1 MKSRPEPP
9 ASTPDHGRVAA
20 PTLRLLGPPG
30 IQLGA
35 HTIALSPKDGALM
48 ALAALATSIRPERAA
63 ALLWPHASARQ
74 ADASLRQRVYRLR
87 RDTGHALVSSGAAF
101 ALDSGIATDIAGA
114 LAAVDGSGTWPMP
127 ELLGDLI
134 FDAMPEFA
142 QWLQTQR
149 QQWRESCRE
158 ALVACAERKEREGA
172 LAQAMLLAQ
181 HIVEA
186 DPLKEHSQRRL
197 MRLHY
202 LRGDRAAAIA
212 VFERFERALKDELG
226 ARPSAETL
234 QLLATVERADGAL
247 ARVRPIIP
255 VGLLRPPRIVGREA
269 ELHACDAAW
278 IADRAFLVRA
288 EAGVGK
294 SRLLREFQAD
304 QPGTVL
310 VQARPGD
317 DHVPY
322 ALAARLLRVVFEQC
336 GAPQE
341 RELRRALA
349 WLLPDWGEAA
359 EASGE
364 AQRLLIQRAFTQAIA
379 ESTTQGLR
387 GVLLDDLHFADDASL
402 ALVKVLARGDK
413 PGCPS
418 LGMARRPTDGPSS
431 VAALHDELAETHR
444 LELIELSPLTE
455 AQMVDLVASLA
466 LPGVDA
472 PALGAA
478 LFRHTGGN
486 PLFALETLKERVVVG
501 GDERE
506 LPRPA
511 NVSALVERRLASL
524 SADAQRLARVAAL
537 AGTDFTAELAAD
549 VLETH
554 PLDLAEPW
562 RELEAAQVIRDGAFA
577 HDLIFEATRRSV
589 PQPIARLLHRRI
601 ATLLA
606 ARGVAPAN
614 VAAHWEGAGEWPACG
629 AAYAAAARQARAASQ
644 RTHEVDCWRRAA
656 AAYDA
661 AAQPAA
667 AFEARCESVPAVI
680 VAQGVGEA
688 HRVVDALL
696 ASAYDERTRAAALS
710 AKANAALMSA
720 DHVAGLAAAT
730 EAAAL
735 LAHDRRPLA
744 GFEPARLI
752 AVGYTLAGRA
762 QEALGVIE
770 PYRADIERFGDAEQR
785 GRFWADYAYVLNGL
799 RRLRDTGHAL
809 EQGIANARV
818 LGDIAELA
826 TMTSNLATVKGN
838 LGQTEAALELAR
850 RALALQAQL
859 GALDGPP
866 GAVVQTYVGLYCSV
880 LGRYREALEHLDA
893 ALDTFGRDAQAT
905 WIAVA
910 AHHKAQCLIDLG
922 QYARAR
928 QALDYEVP
936 AVDFVRARGAEI
948 AARIARALGQPQDAL
963 AAMGRAVAALSPGAD
978 VHVRMH
984 VMLDDLPRDDPA
996 AALLRCDEVIA
1007 MARRLEFA
1015 GVAVKACLLRVRCL
1029 TAAGRASDAAA
1040 QARTTIAEMDSV
1052 LPGDLYL
1059 GEAWWIAA
1067 RAFEAA
1073 GDADDALM
1081 CLSRGARWIRRIA
1094 LPHVPDEYVDSFV
1107 HRNPSN
1113 RDLLAAADRRLAAQ

>member
-1 MKSRPEPP
+1 DPGRADRPVL
-9 ASTPDHGRVAA
+9 H
-20 PTLRLLGPPG
+20 LLGRPR
-30 IQLGA
+30 IDAGA
-35 HTIALSPKDGALM
+35 RAIDLSPKDGALM
-48 ALAALATSIRPERAA
+48 ALAALAAPIRPERVS
-63 ALLWPHASARQ
+63 ALLWPDASARQ
-74 ADASLRQRVYRLR
+74 ADASLRQRIYRLR
-87 RDTGHALVSSGAAF
+87 RDTGQALLTGGATF
-101 ALDSGIATDIAGA
+101 GLDSSVTIDMAAA
-114 LAAVDGSGTWPMP
+114 LAGVSAQGSWPLP
-127 ELLGDLI
+127 DLLGDLP
-134 FDAMPEFA
+134 FDALPEFA
-142 QWLQTQR
+142 QWLHAQR
-149 QQWRESCRE
+149 QQWRESCRD

-186 DPLKEHSQRRL
+186 DPLHEHGQRRL

-212 VFERFERALKDELG
+212 VFERCERALKDELG

-234 QLLATVERADGAL
+234 QLLATIERADGAL
-247 ARVRPIIP
+247 PRVRPIIP
-255 VGLLRPPRIVGREA
+255 VGLLRPPRLIGREP
-269 ELHACDAAW
+269 ELRACDTAW
-278 IADRAFLVRA
+278 GAVRAFLVRG

-294 SRLLREFQAD
+294 SRLLGEFQAD

-322 ALAARLLRVVFEQC
+322 AVAARLLRAVFEQC
-336 GAPQE
+336 GAPQD

-349 WLLPDWGEAA
+349 LLLPEWGETVDAA
-359 EASGE
+359 GE
-364 AQRLLIQRAFTQAIA
+364 AQRLLIQSAFMHAIT
-379 ESTTQGLR
+379 ESMASGLR

-402 ALVKVLARGDK
+402 GLVKVLARGER
-413 PGCPS
+413 PRSPL
-418 LGMARRPTDGPSS
+418 LGLAQRPTEGPSS
-431 VAALHDELAETHR
+431 VAALRDELAETHR
-444 LELIELSPLTE
+444 LDLIELSPLTE
-455 AQMVDLVASLA
+455 AQMIDLVASLA
-466 LPGVDA
+466 LSDIDA
-472 PALGAA
+472 PSLGAA

-486 PLFALETLKERVVVG
+486 PLFALETLKERVVGG
-501 GDERE
+501 GDAQQ

-511 NVSALVERRLASL
+511 SVSALVERRLSSL
-524 SADAQRLARVAAL
+524 SPNAQRLARVAAL

-601 ATLLA
+601 ATLLS
-606 ARGVAPAN
+606 ARGVAPAH
-614 VAAHWEGAGEWPACG
+614 VAAHWEGAAEWQACG
-629 AAYAAAARQARAASQ
+629 AAYVAAARQARAASQ

-656 AAYDA
+656 AAYDSA
-661 AAQPAA
+661 GQTAE
-667 AFEARCESVPAVI
+667 AFDARCESVPAVI

-688 HRVVDALL
+688 QRVVEALL
-696 ASAYDERTRAAALS
+696 ASAYDGRSRAAALA

-720 DHVAGLAAAT
+720 DHATGIAAAT

-735 LAHDRRPLA
+735 VANDAAPLA

-752 AVGYTLAGRA
+752 AVGYTLAGRT
-762 QEALGVIE
+762 QEALEVIE
-770 PYRADIERFGDAEQR
+770 PYRADIEQFGDAEQR

-799 RRLRDTGHAL
+799 RRLRDTEQAL
-809 EQGIANARV
+809 QHGIENAQA

-826 TMTSNLATVKGN
+826 TMISNLATVKGN

-850 RALALQAQL
+850 RALALQTQL

-866 GAVVQTYVGLYCSV
+866 GAVVQTYVGLYSGAV
-880 LGRYREALEHLDA
+880 GQYREALAHLDT
-893 ALDTFGRDAQAT
+893 ALETFHRDRQAT

-910 AHHKAQCLIDLG
+910 AHHKAQWLIDLG

-928 QALDYEVP
+928 QALEYDVP
-936 AVDFVRARGAEI
+936 AVDSVRARGATI
-948 AARIARALGQPQDAL
+948 AARIARALGQAHDGL
-963 AAMGRAVAALSPGAD
+963 AAVRRAVAELSPGAD
-978 VHVRMH
+978 PNVRMH

-996 AALLRCDEVIA
+996 AALARCDEVLA
-1007 MARRLEFA
+1007 LARRLEFA
-1015 GVAVKACLLRVRCL
+1015 GVAVKANLLRVRL
-1029 TAAGRASDAAA
+1029 MTAAGSRSEAAA
-1040 QARTTIAEMDSV
+1040 LARATIAEMDSV
-1052 LPGDLYL
+1052 LPADLYL

-1067 RAFEAA
+1067 RAFDAA

-1081 CLSRGARWIRRIA
+1081 CLSRGARWIRRSA
-1094 LPHVPDEYVDSFV
+1094 LPQVPDEYVDSFL